1 MGKPAKKF
9 LRRSKKFNRDFHY
22 RWLAARWL
30 AVCSN
35 YVSVWKCRMAILLQK
50 KKKKKKGVRKWW
62 RKTRRFVDE
71 ADMITR
77 SRIKGMLHQFS
88 SNFMAI
94 FRSLAKSCHGGRK
107 RLEGSSHLR
116 IYQPLLSTRELA
128 KQGKNSYRFLSG
140 EIPNVLENWTKLN
153 LLKIFSKIVYI

>member
-1 MGKPAKKF
+1 MVSCMLE
-9 LRRSKKFNRDFHY
+9 LRQ
-22 RWLAARWL
+22 
-30 AVCSN
+30 
-35 YVSVWKCRMAILLQK
+35 RMKMPDGYIASK
-50 KKKKKKGVRKWW
+50 KKKKKKRVRKWW

-128 KQGKNSYRFLSG
+128 KQGKNSYWFLNFKRNSKRSWKLN
-140 EIPNVLENWTKLN
+140 EIEFIEDFLQNCLYIGRNVLMNKKQWN
-153 LLKIFSKIVYI
+153 V

>member
-22 RWLAARWL
+22 AARWL

-35 YVSVWKCRMAILLQK
+35 YVSVWKCRMAILPQK
-50 KKKKKKGVRKWW
+50 KRIKKIRKWW

-94 FRSLAKSCHGGRK
+94 FQSLAKSCHGGRK
-107 RLEGSSHLR
+107 RLEGSSYLR

-153 LLKIFSKIVYI
+153 LLKIFPKIVYI